1 VSDPTPTPPV
11 DLADLNDLDVFV
23 EGVPHDTLTYWREH
37 DPVHWTE
44 EPDGRGY
51 WALFDYE
58 SVTIANRDAGTFS
71 SEEGGTLIRDLA
83 PDQLEMNRMIM
94 LNMDPPKHTRYR
106 LLVSKGF
113 SPKHIRELE
122 RAIDDQARSIVDNVI
137 ERGEC
142 DFVTDL
148 AAELPLQVIA
158 DIMGVPREDRGKLF
172 DWSNRMIGSEDPEYT
187 DPGVDGFEAAG
198 TAQMELFA
206 YASAL
211 AQDRL
216 ANPRDD
222 IISAIVHAEIE
233 GDSLSEME
241 VNLFFLLLAVAGN
254 ETTRNLTA
262 HGMQALFDHPEQR
275 AWLQEDLDARL
286 PSAIE
291 EMLRW
296 GVPVMNFRREV
307 MHDVVL
313 GGKEIPAG
321 DKVVLW
327 YISANRD
334 EKVFPNPFTF
344 DLARSPNDHVTF
356 GGRGPHFC
364 LGANLARAELRAIF
378 REMLSRM
385 PDMQPTAPPSR
396 LRSNFINGI
405 KHMPI
410 EFTPGARSSS

>member
-1 VSDPTPTPPV
+1 MAE
-11 DLADLNDLDVFV
+11 LADLNDLDVFV
-23 EGVPHDTLTYWREH
+23 EGVPHDTFTHWREH

-51 WALFDYE
+51 WALFDYA
-58 SVTIANRDAGTFS
+58 SVCAANRDAATFS
-71 SEEGGTLIRDLA
+71 SEEGGTLIRDLE

-122 RAIDDQARSIVDNVI
+122 RAIDTQATKIVDNVI

-158 DIMGVPREDRGKLF
+158 DMMGVPQEDRHKLF
-172 DWSNRMIGSEDPEYT
+172 DWSNRMIGSEDPEYMAQN
-187 DPGVDGFEAAG
+187 GGSGFEAASS
-198 TAQMELFA
+198 AQMELFA

-211 AQDRL
+211 AQDR
-216 ANPRDD
+216 AQHPRDD
-222 IISAIVHAEIE
+222 VISAIVNAEID
-233 GDSLSEME
+233 GDRLSEME

-262 HGMQALFDHPEQR
+262 HGMQALFDFPDAR
-275 AWLQEDLDARL
+275 ARLQADLDGRL
-286 PSAIE
+286 ASGIE

-296 GVPVMNFRREV
+296 GVPVMNFRRTV
-307 MHDVVL
+307 MHDTEL
-313 GGKEIPAG
+313 GGRKIPAG
-321 DKVVLW
+321 DKVALW

-334 EKVFPNPFTF
+334 ASVFADPFSF
-344 DLARSPNDHVTF
+344 DVARTPNDHVTF

-378 REMLSRM
+378 REILSRM
-385 PDMQPTAPPSR
+385 PDLSPTAPPAR

-405 KHMPI
+405 KHMPV
-410 EFTPGARSSS
+410 EFTPARRSITAAGGEH

>member
-1 VSDPTPTPPV
+1 MSEPQ
-11 DLADLNDLDVFV
+11 LADLNDLDTFV
-23 EGVPHDTLTYWREH
+23 PGVPHETFTYWREH

-44 EPDGRGY
+44 EPNGRGY

-58 SVTIANRDAGTFS
+58 SVTMANRDASTFS
-71 SEEGGTLIRDLA
+71 SEEGGTLIRDLE

-113 SPKHIRELE
+113 SPKHIRALE
-122 RAIDDQARSIVDNVI
+122 EAIDLQATKIVDSVI
-137 ERGEC
+137 EQGTA

-158 DIMGVPREDRGKLF
+158 DIMGVPQEDRYKLF
-172 DWSNRMIGSEDPEYT
+172 DWSNRMIGAEDPEYMEQN
-187 DPGVDGFEAAG
+187 GGEAGFEGASS
-198 TAQMELFA
+198 AQMELFS

-222 IISAIVHAEIE
+222 VISSIVHAEID
-233 GDSLSEME
+233 GDRLTEME
-241 VNLFFLLLAVAGN
+241 VNVFFLLLAVAGN

-275 AWLQEDLDARL
+275 AWLMEDIDGRL

-307 MHDVVL
+307 MKDVVL

-334 EKVFPNPFTF
+334 EKVFVDPFKF
-344 DLARSPNDHVTF
+344 DLARTPNDHVTF

-378 REMLSRM
+378 REILTRM
-385 PDMQPTAPPSR
+385 PDMQPTAPPAR

-405 KHMPI
+405 KHMPV
-410 EFTPGARSSS
+410 EFSAGGRVLT

>member
-1 VSDPTPTPPV
+1 VPELV

-23 EGVPHDTLTYWREH
+23 GGVPHDTFTYWREH

-44 EPDGRGY
+44 EPGGRGY
-51 WALFDYE
+51 WSLFDYE
-58 SVTIANRDAGTFS
+58 SVCAANRDAATFS
-71 SEEGGTLIRDLA
+71 SEAGGTLIQDLEPA
-83 PDQLEMNRMIM
+83 ALDMNRMIM

-113 SPKHIRELE
+113 SPRHIRELE
-122 RAIDDQARSIVDNVI
+122 RAIDTQATKIVDAVI

-158 DIMGVPREDRGKLF
+158 DIMGVPQEDRHKLF
-172 DWSNRMIGSEDPEYT
+172 EWSNRMIGSQDPEYAAAN
-187 DPGVDGFEAAG
+187 GGEGFEAAAS
-198 TAQMELFA
+198 AQMELFA

-211 AQDRL
+211 AQDR
-216 ANPRDD
+216 AAQPRDD
-222 IISAIVHAEIE
+222 AITAIVNAEID
-233 GDSLSEME
+233 GDRLSEME

-262 HGMQALFDHPEQR
+262 HGMQALFDFPDQR
-275 AWLQEDLDARL
+275 AWLQQDLDARL
-286 PSAIE
+286 GTGIE

-296 GVPVMNFRREV
+296 GVPVMYFRRTV
-307 MHDVVL
+307 MHDVEL
-313 GGKEIPAG
+313 GGKAIPAG
-321 DKVVLW
+321 DKVALW

-334 EKVFPNPFTF
+334 ASVFERPHAF
-344 DLARSPNDHVTF
+344 DLARTPNDHVTF

-378 REMLSRM
+378 REILSRM
-385 PDMQPTAPPSR
+385 PDLHPTAPPAR

-410 EFTPGARSSS
+410 AFTPGRPQGDH

>member
-1 VSDPTPTPPV
+1 MTEPQ
-11 DLADLNDLDVFV
+11 LADLNDLDVFV
-23 EGVPHDTLTYWREH
+23 DGVPHDTFTYWREH
-37 DPVHWTE
+37 DPVHWTD
-44 EPDGRGY
+44 EPGGRGY
-51 WALFDYE
+51 WSLFDYE
-58 SVTIANRDAGTFS
+58 SVTTANRDAATFS
-71 SEEGGTLIRDLA
+71 SEEGGTLIRDLEPEA
-83 PDQLEMNRMIM
+83 LEMNRMIM

-122 RAIDDQARSIVDNVI
+122 RAIDDQATKIVDNVI
-137 ERGEC
+137 EQGTA

-158 DIMGVPREDRGKLF
+158 DIMGVPQEDRHKLF
-172 DWSNRMIGSEDPEYT
+172 DWSNRMIGSEDPEYMEQNGG
-187 DPGVDGFEAAG
+187 DAGFQGAES
-198 TAQMELFA
+198 AQMELFA

-222 IISAIVHAEIE
+222 VISAIVHAEID
-233 GDSLSEME
+233 GDRLTEME
-241 VNLFFLLLAVAGN
+241 VNVFFLLLAVAGN

-262 HGMQALFDHPEQR
+262 HGMQALFEHPDQR
-275 AWLQEDLDARL
+275 AWLMEDIDGRL
-286 PSAIE
+286 NSAIE

-296 GVPVMNFRREV
+296 GVPVLNFRRTV
-307 MHDVVL
+307 MKDVVL

-321 DKVVLW
+321 DKVALW
-327 YISANRD
+327 YMSANRD
-334 EKVFPNPFTF
+334 AKVFADPFKF
-344 DLARSPNDHVTF
+344 DLARTPNDHVTF

-378 REMLSRM
+378 REILTRM
-385 PDMQPTAPPSR
+385 PDMQPTAPPQR

-405 KHMPI
+405 KHQPV
-410 EFTPGARSSS
+410 EFSPGRRVLRG